1 MDVLPI
7 GALMRLFELLPSG
20 PTRQF
25 IQTLALSHHQSE
37 NRDMGTSLR
46 MAMTRAFSM
55 ARHQNA
61 MLAEWGALDG
71 QLLVPAAAPTPPPP
85 PSQPALCGQCQEPI
99 VSPCRYNDV
108 DYCSSKCC
116 HDAGDRNCCRPG
128 VCGCT
133 AFAIKRRQLRKHRQQ
148 MRVMQQ
154 LIADND
160 LEDELD
166 DAMEEDG
173 SPDQYGLGI
182 DSEMDEGSDREDPM
196 VTQAN
201 EIGAVSDIVQLS
213 RNMVELAELR
223 RGQKRARS
231 EDQGA

>member
-7 GALMRLFELLPSG
+7 GALMRLFELLPNS
-20 PTRQF
+20 PTKEF

-46 MAMTRAFSM
+46 MAMTHAFSM

-99 VSPCRYNDV
+99 VNPCRWNDV

-128 VCGCT
+128 KCGCT

-154 LIADND
+154 LIADNG
-160 LEDELD
+160 LEDELH
-166 DAMEEDG
+166 DAMEDELG
-173 SPDQYGLGI
+173 SPDRYWLGI

-196 VTQAN
+196 ATQAK
-201 EIGAVSDIVQLS
+201 EISTVNNIVQLS
-213 RNMVELAELR
+213 RNMVELAAAR
-223 RGQKRARS
+223 RDLKQTRDS
-231 EDQGA
+231 D